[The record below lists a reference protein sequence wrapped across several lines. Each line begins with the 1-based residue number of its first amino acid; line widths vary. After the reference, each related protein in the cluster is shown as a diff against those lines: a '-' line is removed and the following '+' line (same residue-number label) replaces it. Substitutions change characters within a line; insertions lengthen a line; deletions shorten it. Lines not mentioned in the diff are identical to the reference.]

1 MSGSGIFLSSERRSA
16 ESAETKW
23 RQRRRGVGGE
33 RLDQCLAILAVKTVV
48 AGLVLAGWFWE
59 RKLGRESN
67 WQLPLLFRIG

>member
-1 MSGSGIFLSSERRSA
+1 M
-16 ESAETKW
+16 
-23 RQRRRGVGGE
+23 GGE